1 MRPFLN
7 RLSTLF
13 ASHGLA
19 CALLIV
25 LFVLT
30 YVGTIAQIDLGL
42 HEAQKRYFD
51 AFFVATPIGPMLEP
65 FGIHLPEFFDRLRL
79 PLPGGQL
86 VLILLGLNLIWGGI
100 VRMRQ
105 GVATAGILVAHIGLV
120 WMFVAGGVEYLYS
133 DKGALSV
140 YEGDTKSTFVDHY
153 AWEIA
158 IQERV
163 ADGKVRELVVPAERF
178 DRLHPQQKAIFH
190 HDSLPFVLEV
200 TRFVRNSQP
209 SVATSATPAGVPVVD
224 GFYLREIEPSTTAES
239 NTAGV
244 YVRLMDKETR
254 TVTPGILWGMPMG
267 DRMEYLP
274 WTVTSGKRQI
284 DLVLR
289 KKTYPLPFA
298 IRLTK
303 FSKENHPGIT
313 MARAF
318 SSKVVKI
325 EGENE
330 TGVLISMNEPLRHK
344 GYTLFQSSWFPQD
357 EAYRGP
363 VASVFSVVRN
373 PADQWPLYS
382 CLIIAVGL
390 VFHFGR
396 KLLRFLRAEMQR
408 TAEGGVS

>member
-51 AFFVATPIGPMLEP
+51 SFFVATPIGPMLEP

>member
-51 AFFVATPIGPMLEP
+51 SFFVATPIGPMLEP

-133 DKGALSV
+133 DKGSLSV

-163 ADGKVRELVVPAERF
+163 ADGKVRELVVPVERF

-209 SVATSATPAGVPVVD
+209 SVATSATPAGIPVVD

-357 EAYRGP
+357 ESYRGP